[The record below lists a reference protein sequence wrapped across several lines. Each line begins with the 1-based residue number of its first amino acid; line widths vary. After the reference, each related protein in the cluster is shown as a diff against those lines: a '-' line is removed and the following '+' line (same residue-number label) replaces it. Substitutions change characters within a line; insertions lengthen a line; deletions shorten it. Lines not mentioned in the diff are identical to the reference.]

1 MVPNDNPIITQ
12 YITINRY
19 YTLILPCL
27 FIILIGGWPTPLKNM
42 SSSVGMILPNYWGKQ
57 KPCSK
62 PPTSIYIY
70 IPMGYGIPGY
80 PPKDMFHHH
89 LPHSNNQTIW
99 WGTPHFQTDPHN
111 QIYCPRP
118 FCLAQGTHTSHVCWI
133 EWIWVGICLCP
144 KVMDTTQNGNQH
156 IKNME

>member
-70 IPMGYGIPGY
+70 IYQWDTGY
-80 PPKDMFHHH
+80 PDTLQKICFIIICRIRI
-89 LPHSNNQTIW
+89 T
-99 WGTPHFQTDPHN
+99 
-111 QIYCPRP
+111 RP
-118 FCLAQGTHTSHVCWI
+118 FGGGHPIFKQTHIIRYIVPDPFVLPKGPILPMFAGLNGSEWVYACAQKWWTQ
-133 EWIWVGICLCP
+133 P
-144 KVMDTTQNGNQH
+144 KTAIN
-156 IKNME
+156 I